1 MEPFV
6 LYSKNHPYLHIA
18 EWESTFP
25 HLVVGMSI
33 RTEQN
38 RNYALHVGDDPEQVI
53 TNRQW
58 LAQSLSFPFE
68 SWTCG
73 EQVHRD
79 HIELVTNGDRG
90 KGRETRDSAFA
101 CTDGLI
107 TDESDI
113 LLASFYADCVP
124 LLFYSP
130 DLDLIG
136 VAHAGWKG
144 TAANIGVSMIEKFLK
159 LGADKK
165 QILVAIGPSIGS
177 CCYEVDDR
185 VMEPLHHLLP
195 DAFSQSVFKPARGGH
210 YRLDLKKANEH
221 LLLSIG
227 LAHNQILVSGRCT
240 QCEGTLFFSHRR
252 EATDAG
258 RMVAFIGKKRSK
270 K

>member
-6 LYSKNHPYLHIA
+6 LYSKNHPYLHVA
-18 EWESTFP
+18 AWESTFP
-25 HLVVGMSI
+25 HLVVGMST
-33 RTEQN
+33 RTQQD
-38 RNYALHVGDDPEQVI
+38 RNYALHVGNDPEQVI
-53 TNRQW
+53 ANRQS
-58 LAQSLSFPFE
+58 LAKSLSFPFE

-73 EQVHRD
+73 EQVHQD
-79 HIELVTNGDRG
+79 HIEMVTKIDRG
-90 KGRETRDSAFA
+90 KGRETRDSAFEN
-101 CTDGLI
+101 TDGLI
-107 TDESDI
+107 TYESDI

-130 DLDLIG
+130 DLDVIG

-185 VMEPLHHLLP
+185 VMEPLYHLLP
-195 DAFSQSVFKPARGGH
+195 NAFSQSILKPTTKDH
-210 YRLDLKKANEH
+210 YRLDLKKANQH

-227 LAHNQILVSGRCT
+227 LVDDQILVSKRCT
-240 QCEGTLFFSHRR
+240 QCDETLFFSHRR
-252 EATDAG
+252 EATGAG
-258 RMVAFIGKKRSK
+258 RMVAFIGKKK
-270 K
+270 E

>member
-6 LYSKNHPYLHIA
+6 LYSKNHPYLHLA
-18 EWESTFP
+18 QWESTFP
-25 HLVVGMSI
+25 HLVVGMST
-33 RTEQN
+33 RTEEN
-38 RNYALHVGDDPEQVI
+38 RNYALHVGNDPEQVI
-53 TNRQW
+53 TNRQG
-58 LAQSLSFPFE
+58 LAKSLSFPFE

-73 EQVHRD
+73 EQVHQD
-79 HIELVTNGDRG
+79 HIELVTSADRG

-124 LLFYSP
+124 LFFYSP
-130 DLDLIG
+130 DLDMIG

-144 TAANIGVSMIEKFLK
+144 TAANIGVSMIKKFLK

-165 QILVAIGPSIGS
+165 QILAAIGPSIGN

-185 VMEPLHHLLP
+185 VMEPLYQLLP
-195 DAFSQSVFKPARGGH
+195 KAFEESIFIPTTQGH
-210 YRLDLKKANEH
+210 YRLDLKKANQH

-227 LAHNQILVSGRCT
+227 LAHEQILVSNRCT
-240 QCEGTLFFSHRR
+240 QCEETLFFSHRR
-252 EATDAG
+252 EAANAG

-270 K
+270 E